1 MLLSKFSIKNLFK
14 LIVQFFFSVLDDK
27 LIVKLYN
34 HCDDYVSLNEMMV
47 INNLAYTK
55 SNIFKLVQTEK
66 ILSLDLDDEIYESD

>member
-1 MLLSKFSIKNLFK
+1 MSLSKFPISNLFK
-14 LIVQFFFSVLDDK
+14 LIVSFFFSVLDDK

-55 SNIFKLVQTEK
+55 SNIFKLVQTERM
-66 ILSLDLDDEIYESD
+66 LSLDLDNEIYESD

>member
-1 MLLSKFSIKNLFK
+1 M
-14 LIVQFFFSVLDDK
+14 DDK

-55 SNIFKLVQTEK
+55 SNIFKLVQTER